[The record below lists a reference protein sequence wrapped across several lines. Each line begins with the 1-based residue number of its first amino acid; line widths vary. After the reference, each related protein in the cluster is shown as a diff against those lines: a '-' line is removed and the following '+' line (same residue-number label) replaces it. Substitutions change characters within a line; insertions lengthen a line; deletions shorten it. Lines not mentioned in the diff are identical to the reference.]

1 MFLSD
6 SLLILLP
13 IAKCNDFE
21 YFPSSNISPNNKYFF
36 DLFDLILSPAMGGL
50 IIGYEIGK
58 LLKKETI
65 LVGYRSNAFSYVL
78 WS

>member
-21 YFPSSNISPNNKYFF
+21 YFPSSNISPRIKCFLEF
-36 DLFDLILSPAMGGL
+36 TILILS
-50 IIGYEIGK
+50 K
-58 LLKKETI
+58 LF
-65 LVGYRSNAFSYVL
+65 NADFKDNGFEL
-78 WS
+78 